1 MNINRK
7 LKIFRC
13 AFQSGTTPFA
23 SLFLTRRCNCSCA
36 FCNAHA
42 SAGKE
47 LSPDGWKRA
56 IDILCTMGVRNIA
69 FNGGEPLLREDIGE
83 IISYASREKGCITWL
98 FTNAT
103 LLDEGRLKPLK
114 DLDFL
119 CASPPDLPE
128 SQDLPHPRFFRE
140 LKKCEKFG
148 ISPAFLA
155 TITADNLDMIYDLA
169 LLCVGNN
176 ILFDFG
182 LIQDVGGCFS
192 SASGINKPDSQQLKP
207 LFKKLGNLRART
219 GKILPSYK
227 LLRLAAEFYRK
238 NSWKC
243 PVKKNPYIVVNSDG
257 TLMPCQEYASEISIF
272 DINALSDERWIK
284 VKKKIIDQCPGCS
297 WTSYYQKTF
306 RNPFDLLHE
315 SVVLLKS

>member
-23 SLFLTRRCNCSCA
+23 SLFITRRCNCSCA
-36 FCNAHA
+36 FCRVPA
-42 SAGKE
+42 SAGIE
-47 LSPDGWKRA
+47 LSADQWKRA
-56 IDILCTMGVRNIA
+56 IDILCAMGVRNIS
-69 FNGGEPLLREDIGE
+69 FNGGEPLLREDAGE

-98 FTNAT
+98 FTNAM
-103 LLDEGRLKPLK
+103 LLEEPRLKAFK

-119 CASPPDLPE
+119 CASPPDLTG
-128 SQDLPHPRFFRE
+128 SQALPHPRFFRE

-155 TITADNLDMIYDLA
+155 TITADNVDIIYDIA

-182 LIQDVGGCFS
+182 LIQDVGGLFS
-192 SASGINKPDSQQLKP
+192 SQEGISKPDAQQLKP
-207 LFKKLGNLRART
+207 LFKKLGNLRAKT

-227 LLRLAAEFYRK
+227 LLRKAAEFYRK

-243 PVKKNPYIVVNSDG
+243 PVKKNPYIVVDADG
-257 TLMPCQEYASEISIF
+257 TLMPCQEYSSSISIF
-272 DINALSDERWIK
+272 DITSLSDERWIK
-284 VKKKIIDQCPGCS
+284 MKRKIIEQCPGCS

-306 RNPFDLLHE
+306 RNPFDLLQE